1 MSVRA
6 LIVAAALLLIGP
18 WLLPPFYITLANYV
32 GLASIVVL
40 GLVLLG
46 GAGGLMSFGQ
56 AAFVG
61 IGAYTTAYLS
71 IAYNLSPWLSLFVG
85 LAVTGGAALLLG
97 ALTLRLTGHYLP
109 IGTLGWSVSIYYV
122 FANIE
127 ALGKHDGLSDIPPL
141 TAFGFSLQS
150 SNAFFYLI
158 WIVALLALVSIN
170 NILDSRFG
178 RAVRSGGRTTPMA
191 EALGVNT
198 ARVSMTI
205 FIYCA
210 LLASVSGWLYAHFM
224 RFVNPTP
231 FGLGTSIEY
240 FFMAVIGG
248 ATSAWGAIVGAGFYI
263 IGKQWLQTLIPAFTG
278 RVGQYDVIVFGLIVI
293 AILHY
298 ARQGLVPS
306 LALLLPRKAG
316 GRVAHHVVGSAE
328 PLAHRDKPQPGTKLL
343 QIDRMEKRFGGL
355 AAVNGV
361 SFDIQAGE
369 IMALIGP
376 NGAGKTTMF
385 NLITGV
391 IPKTAG
397 RISFAG
403 HSLDG
408 LGSRQVMER
417 GITRTFQ
424 HALLRPHMSVL
435 ENVALGAHTRGRS
448 GLIAAALRLERKEEA
463 RLLAEAKKQLERV
476 GLGDQFDAAADSLPL
491 GKQRLIEIARALAS
505 DPLLLLLD
513 EPAAGLR
520 YEEKVALA
528 KLLDNLR
535 TEGMT
540 LLLVEH
546 DMDFVMNLVDRV
558 VVMDFGEKIAEGK
571 PDEIQTNPKVIEAYL
586 GSVDE
591 CSPLKHAV

>member
-1 MSVRA
+1 MNRRA
-6 LIVAAALLLIGP
+6 LAAVIVAILVAP
-18 WLLPPFYITLANYV
+18 WVLPPFYVTLANYV

-40 GLVLLG
+40 GLVLIG

-61 IGAYTTAYLS
+61 IGAYTTAYLTL
-71 IAYNLSPWLSLFVG
+71 AFGLSPWLTLFVG
-85 LAVTGGAALLLG
+85 LSITGLAALLLG

-109 IGTLGWSVSIYYV
+109 IGTLGWSISIYYL

-127 ALGKHDGLSDIPPL
+127 AFGKHDGLSDIPPL
-141 TAFGFSLQS
+141 SAFGISLQS
-150 SNAFFYLI
+150 SNAYFYLI
-158 WIVALLALVSIN
+158 WIVVILALVSIT

-205 FIYCA
+205 FIYAA
-210 LLASVSGWLYAHFM
+210 LLASLSGWLYAHFL

-231 FGLGTSIEY
+231 FGLATSIEY
-240 FFMAVIGG
+240 FFMVVIGG

-263 IGKQWLQTLIPAFTG
+263 IGKQWLQTLIPAITG
-278 RVGQYDVIVFGLIVI
+278 RVGQFDVIAFGLII
-293 AILHY
+293 IGILHY
-298 ARQGLVPS
+298 ARLGLVPS
-306 LALLLPRKAG
+306 LAGMLRRRSPHRAIQTVTDTAPLPRRAKPTAG
-316 GRVAHHVVGSAE
+316 VE
-328 PLAHRDKPQPGTKLL
+328 LL
-343 QIDRMEKRFGGL
+343 KIDRFEKRFGGL

-361 SFDIQAGE
+361 SFDVRAGE
-369 IMALIGP
+369 IVALIGP

-397 RISFAG
+397 DISFAG
-403 HSLDG
+403 ESLEG
-408 LGSRQVMER
+408 LHSRQIMQR

-424 HALLRPHMSVL
+424 HALLRPHMTVL
-435 ENVALGAHTRGRS
+435 ENVALGAHTRGQS
-448 GLIAAALRLERKEEA
+448 GLIKAALRLERSEEA
-463 RLLAEAKKQLERV
+463 QLLSEAKKQLERV
-476 GLGDQFDAAADSLPL
+476 GLGDQLDALADSLPL
-491 GKQRLIEIARALAS
+491 GKQRIIEIARALAS

-520 YEEKVALA
+520 YEEKVTLS
-528 KLLDNLR
+528 KLLSNLR
-535 TEGMT
+535 AEGMT

-546 DMDFVMNLVDRV
+546 DMDFVMNLVDRL
-558 VVMDFGEKIAEGK
+558 VVMDFGEKIAEGQ
-571 PDEIQTNPKVIEAYL
+571 PDEVQANPRVIEAYL

-591 CSPLKHAV
+591 CSPLKRAV

>member
-1 MSVRA
+1 MSRRVL
-6 LIVAAALLLIGP
+6 LIAGAALLVGP

-61 IGAYTTAYLS
+61 IGAYTTAYLTL
-71 IAYNLSPWLSLFVG
+71 AHGVSPWLTLFVG
-85 LAVTGGAALLLG
+85 LAITGLAALLLG

-127 ALGKHDGLSDIPPL
+127 ALGKHDGLSEIPAL
-141 TAFGFSLQS
+141 SAFGFPLTS
-150 SNAFFYLI
+150 STAYYYLI
-158 WIVALLALVSIN
+158 WIFVLLALISIS

-178 RAVRSGGRTTPMA
+178 RAVRAGGRTTPMA
-191 EALGVNT
+191 EALGVDT
-198 ARVSMTI
+198 ARVSMAI
-205 FIYCA
+205 FVYCA
-210 LLASVSGWLYAHFM
+210 LLASVSGWLYAHFL

-231 FGLGTSIEY
+231 FGLSASIEY

-248 ATSAWGAIVGAGFYI
+248 ATSVWGAIAGAAVYI
-263 IGKQWLQTLIPAFTG
+263 IGKQWLQTIIPAITG
-278 RVGQYDVIVFGLIVI
+278 RVGEFNVIAFGLII
-293 AILHY
+293 IGILHY

-306 LALLLPRKAG
+306 LAA
-316 GRVAHHVVGSAE
+316 
-328 PLAHRDKPQPGTKLL
+328 LL
-343 QIDRMEKRFGGL
+343 QKAPHKKAYRPSVVAAASLPSRVQPERGVELLKIDQVRKQFGGL
-355 AAVNGV
+355 TAVNDV
-361 SFDIQAGE
+361 SFDIRAAE
-369 IMALIGP
+369 IMGLIGP

-391 IPKTAG
+391 LPKTAG
-397 RISFAG
+397 HVTFAG
-403 HSLDG
+403 RSLDG
-408 LGSRQVMER
+408 LHSREIMKR

-435 ENVALGAHTRGRS
+435 ENVALGAHTRGHS
-448 GLIAAALRLERKEEA
+448 GLARAALRLERREEGA
-463 RLLAEAKKQLERV
+463 LLAEAKRQLDRV
-476 GLGDQFDAAADSLPL
+476 GLGDQLDAPADSLPL
-491 GKQRLIEIARALAS
+491 GKQRIIEIARALAS

-520 YEEKVALA
+520 HEEKAALS
-528 KLLDNLR
+528 KLLANLR
-535 TEGMT
+535 AEGMT

-546 DMDFVMNLVDRV
+546 DMDFVMNLVDRL
-558 VVMDFGEKIAEGK
+558 VVMDFGQKIAEGS
-571 PDEIQTNPKVIEAYL
+571 PDAIQANPRVVEAYL
-586 GSVDE
+586 GRAD
-591 CSPLKHAV
+591 